1 MFQMDKDMEMS
12 QLLELSIAGVGKLQP
27 SGQILP
33 SVLANEVLL
42 GHGWAHSYTDRL
54 GLTSSYNSRTAS
66 TLCDP

>member
-42 GHGWAHSYTDRL
+42 GHG
-54 GLTSSYNSRTAS
+54 
-66 TLCDP
+66 